1 MPRIATSLFAY
12 GPGIM
17 LCSKTRRGIPACYDC
32 LVYHFLRVASNICT
46 SIHHTCFY
54 CQLIYFLAHG
64 NKFSVYIFLTAQ
76 INMSL
81 FTNDVSLTITPCYPS
96 FSNVPVSG
104 CVSVFASQ
112 NMIRLKRRTRY
123 AARQQRLSRGTLSCR
138 ALMDMR
144 LTALSEQHARFQAF
158 LGGTLSLPLITQRYL
173 AGQNTPCKYRRF
185 ESASA
190 ESHEICR
197 MV

>member
-1 MPRIATSLFAY
+1 MANF
-12 GPGIM
+12 
-17 LCSKTRRGIPACYDC
+17 
-32 LVYHFLRVASNICT
+32 
-46 SIHHTCFY
+46 FY
-54 CQLIYFLAHG
+54 TEINFQ
-64 NKFSVYIFLTAQ
+64 YIFITAP

-81 FTNDVSLTITPCYPS
+81 FTDDCFLNDNSLLSVIFQCACVQLCFCFLPS
-96 FSNVPVSG
+96 QSMV
-104 CVSVFASQ
+104 
-112 NMIRLKRRTRY
+112 RLKRRTRY

-144 LTALSEQHARFQAF
+144 LAALSEQHARFQVF
-158 LGGTLSLPLITQRYL
+158 LGGTLPLPLITQRYL

-190 ESHEICR
+190 ESHEIRR

>member
-96 FSNVPVSG
+96 IFVWPASG
-104 CVSVFASQ
+104 YVSVFCCSDS
-112 NMIRLKRRTRY
+112 
-123 AARQQRLSRGTLSCR
+123 AARRISIK
-138 ALMDMR
+138 ALQDR
-144 LTALSEQHARFQAF
+144 VPLERRCCLAAYLVLLFRRIILCEGKNRNTA
-158 LGGTLSLPLITQRYL
+158 
-173 AGQNTPCKYRRF
+173 RRR
-185 ESASA
+185 
-190 ESHEICR
+190 HIGN
-197 MV
+197 